1 MNKDINF
8 KYIEDFVEYIVD
20 RVEKDEELLLTVV
33 GKFEEIKTILKDVM
47 LFEFINFE
55 SLQIESPIMDNYNS
69 EFIFSIW
76 MNDGIL
82 EIGCEKLKNENGE
95 YDNPCGDETYLLGNA
110 SSKIIPL
117 CEGSD
122 LYFVNIEEYDEECNE
137 CCECDCHKDDSCVEY
152 SKTNDG
158 ELHGFTASKSTD
170 SGYHSYS
177 FYTSDNLSKS
187 DIRDILKQF
196 GF

>member
-20 RVEKDEELLLTVV
+20 RVEKDEDLFLTVV

-55 SLQIESPIMDNYNS
+55 SLQIEIPIMDNYNS

-82 EIGCEKLKNENGE
+82 EIGCEKLKNKNGE
-95 YDNPCGDETYLLGNA
+95 YDNPCGDETYLLGNV

-122 LYFVNIEEYDEECNE
+122 LYFVNIEEYNEECNE
-137 CCECDCHKDDSCVEY
+137 CCECDCHKDD
-152 SKTNDG
+152 DG
-158 ELHGFTASKSTD
+158 
-170 SGYHSYS
+170 GYTIKVKCDLDLDEAMEIIDKMESRLLEVNKI
-177 FYTSDNLSKS
+177 FKEMNNMKNLF
-187 DIRDILKQF
+187 RF
-196 GF
+196 